1 MYYLY
6 QQGLCRLCIPN
17 QMIQTFNELDEL
29 IKPQSEEEPQ
39 NWLTLSF
46 DKEVKVQ
53 LVLAAEN
60 AKMKLEE
67 FIRALVW
74 AKMKKVQQLRK
85 ERDERMKEN
94 LRKHSIQIINVRLTN
109 ELLDK
114 YESKFEQIKSKTN
127 VENKLK
133 DLLLKEL
140 G

>member
-1 MYYLY
+1 
-6 QQGLCRLCIPN
+6 
-17 QMIQTFNELDEL
+17 MIQTFNELDEL

>member
-1 MYYLY
+1 
-6 QQGLCRLCIPN
+6 
-17 QMIQTFNELDEL
+17 MIQTFNELNEL